1 MSKNIY
7 MSYCS
12 NNTYFYKKNDSKKYI
27 NNMIFLF
34 ILNREKELYIFLI

>member
-27 NNMIFLF
+27 NNFIYFLF
-34 ILNREKELYIFLI
+34 KIEKEV